1 MLSFVSY
8 ACVSTCV
15 TVLSLVYAYCS
26 RPQFYPCV
34 LFLSTHKLN
43 VVILGNLAFFL
54 LLLLG
59 RLLKRLYLS
68 VLSRDEVE
76 ELVSQS
82 KYAIT
87 ETCLALTV
95 FREELNLRVLALF
108 TALLFVKIFHWL
120 AVMRVEH
127 LARTAN
133 VALWSHVRLC
143 ALLLTLCV
151 VDMCSLA
158 ALLSSL
164 WSQREASVLLLFAFE
179 FTILSMLSV
188 STLCKYALHVV
199 DARLDGRWQGKS
211 LMLFYPRAGVGR
223 AEAAAVPLLLPSD
236 LHLLRAAPASHPR
249 AGHHLL
255 QSA

>member
-34 LFLSTHKLN
+34 LFLTTHKLN
-43 VVILGNLAFFL
+43 VVILGNGAFFL
-54 LLLLG
+54 LLLAG
-59 RLLKRLYLS
+59 RALKRFYLG

-95 FREELNLRVLALF
+95 FREELNMRVLALF
-108 TALLFVKIFHWL
+108 TTLLFVKIFHWL

-133 VALWSHVRLC
+133 AR
-143 ALLLTLCV
+143 
-151 VDMCSLA
+151 
-158 ALLSSL
+158 
-164 WSQREASVLLLFAFE
+164 
-179 FTILSMLSV
+179 ILE
-188 STLCKYALHVV
+188 
-199 DARLDGRWQGKS
+199 
-211 LMLFYPRAGVGR
+211 PRATVR
-223 AEAAAVPLLLPSD
+223 TAA
-236 LHLLRAAPASHPR
+236 HPVC
-249 AGHHLL
+249 G
-255 QSA
+255 